1 MVNASGNFLLWPT
14 QSFLEKGHKT
24 VVYIVTINL
33 ICYDCCVCIY
43 NIEVLVYIMFSWFF
57 VNVLCISTF
66 V

>member
-57 VNVLCISTF
+57 L
-66 V
+66 